1 MMGFGAVLHVLNG
14 NAKEVKQSLEKL
26 GEAHPAIAKI
36 TGALSRLMDK
46 FGIGSNAIR
55 KLSTVIAMFGGGMI
69 VLPALATAYVGLA
82 SIWQWP
88 YADEVAKTT
97 AVICTLLGALLG
109 ISTAQ
114 YNKQEPPDVE

>member
-1 MMGFGAVLHVLNG
+1 M
-14 NAKEVKQSLEKL
+14 
-26 GEAHPAIAKI
+26 
-36 TGALSRLMDK
+36 LSNRVYDILK
-46 FGIGSNAIR
+46 WV
-55 KLSTVIAMFGGGMI
+55 TMI

-82 SIWQWP
+82 SIWGWP

-114 YNKQEPPDVE
+114 YNKQQPPDAEQ